1 MCWVSTRLHQTR
13 FNQDGLGLAL
23 AKLRHTRPRRTLNMA
38 EFATPMDSNIIS
50 EFNTIKFYR
59 FLHKILDELFI
70 NKYV

>member
-1 MCWVSTRLHQTR
+1 
-13 FNQDGLGLAL
+13 
-23 AKLRHTRPRRTLNMA
+23 MA

-59 FLHKILDELFI
+59 FLQKILDELFI